1 MANDS
6 VIYEIPSN
14 LISNF
19 LQLTSLVKAI
29 GIVAVIYVI
38 YLIISIILERKKVKE
53 IRKISGDIEEIKR
66 ILKSKR

>member
-6 VIYEIPSN
+6 VIYEVPSN
-14 LISNF
+14 LISSF

-38 YLIISIILERKKVKE
+38 YLIISIILERRKAKD
-53 IRKISGDIEEIKR
+53 IRKMSVDVEEIKR
-66 ILKSKR
+66 ILKNKK